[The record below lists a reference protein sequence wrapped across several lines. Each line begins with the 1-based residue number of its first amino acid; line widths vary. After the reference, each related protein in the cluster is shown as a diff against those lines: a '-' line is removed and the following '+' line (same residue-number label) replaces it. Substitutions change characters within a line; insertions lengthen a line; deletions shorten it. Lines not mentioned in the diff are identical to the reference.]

1 MAAESQQLSA
11 SSSWDRWPFRVAQGV
26 YAALL
31 GVMGYAG
38 GDIVRGR
45 VFGVFAGVFL
55 GGALIAAAVVGRRR
69 HRLWSRRHI
78 VLDALWLVP
87 ALFILAA
94 MVGPLPLWVAA
105 LAAVAVSA
113 VLVPWMVRR
122 RRRWIA
128 ANSTQALG
136 EPVG

>member
-11 SSSWDRWPFRVAQGV
+11 SSFWDRWPFRVAQGV
-26 YAALL
+26 YGVLL
-31 GVMGYAG
+31 AVMGYAG

-45 VFGVFAGVFL
+45 VFGVITGVFL
-55 GGALIAAAVVGRRR
+55 GGVLIAAAVVGRRR
-69 HRLWSRRHI
+69 LRSWSRRHI

-87 ALFILAA
+87 LLFLLVAF
-94 MVGPLPLWVAA
+94 VRPLPLWGAA
-105 LAAVAVSA
+105 LAAIAIGA